1 MDLHHALIREL
12 MPGPAPADEAC
23 AAVGVE
29 EEQLNQL
36 LTDWV
41 AEGAELTEGPDGL
54 RASLRRAWG
63 PLTLSLRAGRP
74 VEHHPSIGSTNAR
87 ARALA
92 AKTPWGA
99 PLPVVVAD
107 HQTEGRGRQGRRWEA
122 EPGAGILMS
131 VVLRPAVP
139 PHEAPRCV
147 LLWAAALAELLDL
160 QLKWPNDLVCP
171 AGGKVGGLLAE
182 LDAGIDAEGQPI
194 VRSVVL
200 GVGLNIE
207 QPADPTLTSASSL
220 RRLGRA
226 PEDRAALVGA
236 MVRAIDAVDP
246 HAPGGLDRWRARA
259 HTLGRRVRVGE
270 IEGIAEAIR
279 EDGALLIDGRPILT
293 GDVELVTGERPDEPQ

>member
-1 MDLHHALIREL
+1 MIRHHALIQAL
-12 MPGPAPADEAC
+12 MPGPLPAAEAC
-23 AAVGVE
+23 RQLGVNN
-29 EEQLNQL
+29 EQLDLL

-41 AEGAELTEGPDGL
+41 AEGAELNEGPDGL

-63 PLTLSLRAGRP
+63 PLTLSLHVGRP
-74 VEHHPSIGSTNAR
+74 VEHHKSIGSTNAR
-87 ARALA
+87 ARAMA
-92 AKTPWGA
+92 AQAPIGA

-107 HQTEGRGRQGRRWEA
+107 HQTEGRGRQGRRWSA
-122 EPGAGILMS
+122 DPGAGLLMS
-131 VVLRPAVP
+131 VVLRPPVP

-171 AGGKVGGLLAE
+171 EGRKVGGLLAE
-182 LDAGIDAEGQPI
+182 LDAGMGADGQPV

-200 GVGLNIE
+200 GLGLNLE
-207 QPADPTLTSASSL
+207 QPADPALSAAGSL

-236 MVRAIDAVDP
+236 LVRAIDAVDP
-246 HAPGGLDRWRARA
+246 RAPGGMDRWRARS

-270 IEGIAEAIR
+270 IEGIAEGIR
-279 EDGALLIDGRPILT
+279 EDGALLVGGQAILT
-293 GDVELVTGERPDEPQ
+293 GDVELVAGERPREPQ